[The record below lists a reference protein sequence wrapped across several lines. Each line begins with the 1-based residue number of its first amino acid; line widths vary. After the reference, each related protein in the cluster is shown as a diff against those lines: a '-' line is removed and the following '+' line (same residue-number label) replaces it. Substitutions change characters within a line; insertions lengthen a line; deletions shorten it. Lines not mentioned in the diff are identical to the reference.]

1 MFITETSRNWSNF
14 HLSREVMG
22 KKKAEP
28 RDPDFFTARSPPTTL
43 SSNMNP
49 RAGEGRN
56 HNHADP
62 VSGIV

>member
-1 MFITETSRNWSNF
+1 
-14 HLSREVMG
+14 MG